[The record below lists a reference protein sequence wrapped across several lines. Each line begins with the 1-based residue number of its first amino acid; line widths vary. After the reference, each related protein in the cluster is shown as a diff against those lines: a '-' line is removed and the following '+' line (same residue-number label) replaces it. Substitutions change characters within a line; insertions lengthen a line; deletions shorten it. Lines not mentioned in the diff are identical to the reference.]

1 MKNLLIA
8 NRRKRAIIDRRLAE
22 IREHFVESNA
32 IESRVVHAALRE
44 AEHIVALA
52 RKGGPRP

>member
-22 IREHFVESNA
+22 IREGFETANA
-32 IESRVVHAALRE
+32 TERRVIYTALRVDGRVVAM
-44 AEHIVALA
+44 
-52 RKGGPRP
+52 KGRRD